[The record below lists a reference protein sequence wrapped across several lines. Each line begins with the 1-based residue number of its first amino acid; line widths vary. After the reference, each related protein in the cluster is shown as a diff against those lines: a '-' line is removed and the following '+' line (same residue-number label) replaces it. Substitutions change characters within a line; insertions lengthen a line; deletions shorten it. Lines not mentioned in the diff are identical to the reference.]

1 MMTLTKLLKLST
13 SIGQRVWIALC
24 ILCHWV
30 ADQKNILSM
39 LKTLPKHVWSEV
51 GASHQGSTSAY
62 SGMPGEPRYDN
73 EYKNEQHK
81 KAMQAEIKEDP
92 SDALRKAGL

>member
-1 MMTLTKLLKLST
+1 MKLQELLK
-13 SIGQRVWIALC
+13 SIDLPAYNVQS
-24 ILCHWV
+24 ILCRLEDV
-30 ADQKNILSM
+30 RRSTIST
-39 LKTLPKHVWSEV
+39 LKMLPKHVWHVV
-51 GASHQGSTSAY
+51 GALRPGSTSAF

-73 EYKNEQHK
+73 EYKNKQHK

>member
-1 MMTLTKLLKLST
+1 MPELNVRS
-13 SIGQRVWIALC
+13 
-24 ILCHWV
+24 ILCRL
-30 ADQKNILSM
+30 ADVQKSITSM
-39 LKTLPKHVWSEV
+39 LKKLRKHVWK
-51 GASHQGSTSAY
+51 GAGDSHQGSTSAY

>member
-1 MMTLTKLLKLST
+1 
-13 SIGQRVWIALC
+13 
-24 ILCHWV
+24 
-30 ADQKNILSM
+30 M
-39 LKTLPKHVWSEV
+39 LHRPY
-51 GASHQGSTSAY
+51 AY